1 MEDLLKV
8 GVITT
13 THGVRGEVKVFP
25 TTDPERFLDLE
36 YVILDAGREMK
47 KLEIRNVKFFKKLVI
62 LKFDGIDNINDIEI
76 YTKCDLLVTRD
87 NAVKCEPGEY
97 FICDL
102 IGLTVVTDEGN
113 TLGKL
118 TDVIETGANNV
129 YEVTAPGGRVYY
141 LPVIDECILAHDLD
155 NKTVT
160 VHVLKGLLDIN

>member
-1 MEDLLKV
+1 
-8 GVITT
+8 
-13 THGVRGEVKVFP
+13 
-25 TTDPERFLDLE
+25 
-36 YVILDAGREMK
+36 MK
-47 KLEIRNVKFFKKLVI
+47 FKE
-62 LKFDGIDNINDIEI
+62 FDNINDIEI

-129 YEVTAPGGRVYY
+129 YESQPLVAEYITFRLLMNVY
-141 LPVIDECILAHDLD
+141 LHMILTIKQLQYMC
-155 NKTVT
+155 
-160 VHVLKGLLDIN
+160 